1 MNNLRATLISHLEDE
16 IEIINLNIDDN
27 VTAWKES
34 KISVVEYSLKKDYYF
49 ETLKMLAVKS
59 EILKFKKLWY

>member
-59 EILKFKKLWY
+59 EILKFKKL